1 MEHFAAASRSRG
13 PGCGVSA
20 KRKQSSPAVFAVEA
34 FGGVRVLL
42 AMTVSLGQIGTEY
55 LFRHLRYA
63 TCVVKTKRNHSI
75 PKTA

>member
-1 MEHFAAASRSRG
+1 MEHFADASLNSG
-13 PGCGVSA
+13 PGCGVLA
-20 KRKQSSPAVFAVEA
+20 KRRQSSPAVFAVKA
-34 FGGVRVLL
+34 LGGVRVLL